1 MIEQDKDNCKINSVR
16 YCNLFNLSLPWVESN
31 KCDVTKK
38 EKKKQYDYSKTNT
51 LINLTI
57 SYLNLNLKL
66 TQGIPNIYP
75 SHYK

>member
-38 EKKKQYDYSKTNT
+38 EKKNNMIIQRQT
-51 LINLTI
+51 
-57 SYLNLNLKL
+57 
-66 TQGIPNIYP
+66 
-75 SHYK
+75 H